1 MKSPKRLSDLTPE
14 QRWLLNLGI
23 GAAPVLLG
31 LLFTGVILLLAGA
44 PPLRAYEYILQG
56 ALEDA
61 DKWADVLVTWVPL
74 ALCSA
79 GLLVTFAA
87 GLWNI
92 GVEGQIFLG
101 AIMATWVARGLDLPL
116 GLLIP
121 LMFLAAM
128 VGGMAWALLGG
139 WMKVYG
145 NVHEIFGGVGL
156 NFVAQNLTLFLIL
169 RPWAP
174 ADGTTGSGTDL
185 FDTRAWLPRLGT
197 LRVSAW
203 SVAVAAVAVVV
214 VYFLLRD
221 TTWGLKLK
229 AIGRNRQASFL
240 IGVPTDRNMLAAF
253 AFCGAMAGLT
263 GAILVSGVDHRLI
276 PQASRGYGF
285 LALLVV
291 LLSRF
296 QASWVALV
304 AFFIA
309 AIRVGSQRLY
319 LLEIDT
325 SLGGVLQGSLILF
338 FILVYGLRERFTPT
352 GHESRTTN
360 HEPQITNPE

>member
-1 MKSPKRLSDLTPE
+1 MKSTPGRQQLYE
-14 QRWLLNLGI
+14 AGI
-23 GAAPVLLG
+23 GLSPLLLG
-31 LLFTGVILLLAGA
+31 LLFTGVILLLAGE
-44 PPLRAYEYILQG
+44 PPLKAYQYVWEG
-56 ALEDA
+56 AVSSA
-61 DKWADVLVTWVPL
+61 AKRADVLATWVPL
-74 ALCSA
+74 ALCAA

-101 AIMATWVARGLDLPL
+101 AIMAAWVAQGPDLPS

-121 LMFLAAM
+121 LMFLAGI
-128 VGGMAWALLGG
+128 VGGTAWALLAG
-139 WMKVYG
+139 WLKVYG

-156 NFVAQNLTLFLIL
+156 NFVAQNLTLFLVL

-185 FDTRAWLPRLGT
+185 FNTRAWLPRLGT
-197 LRVSAW
+197 LRVSPW
-203 SVAVAAVAVVV
+203 SVVLAAVAVVV

-229 AIGRNRQASFL
+229 AIGRNRRASFL

-253 AFCGAMAGLT
+253 AFCGALAGLT
-263 GAILVSGVDHRLI
+263 GAALVSGVEHRLI

-296 QASWVALV
+296 QASRVAFVAL
-304 AFFIA
+304 FIA
-309 AIRVGSQRLY
+309 AIRVGSQRLAR
-319 LLEIDT
+319 LQIDT
-325 SLGGVLQGSLILF
+325 ALGGVLQGSLILF
-338 FILVYGLRERFTPT
+338 FILVYGLRTRFA
-352 GHESRTTN
+352 HQE
-360 HEPQITNPE
+360 

>member
-1 MKSPKRLSDLTPE
+1 
-14 QRWLLNLGI
+14 
-23 GAAPVLLG
+23 
-31 LLFTGVILLLAGA
+31 LFTGIILALAGA
-44 PPLRAYEYILQG
+44 SPLQAYQYILEG
-56 ALEDA
+56 AVENA
-61 DKWADVLVTWVPL
+61 AKRADVLVTWAPL

-101 AIMATWVARGLDLPL
+101 AIMASWVARGVDLPA

-121 LMFLAAM
+121 LMLLAGM
-128 VGGMAWALLGG
+128 LGGVVWALLAGL
-139 WMKVYG
+139 MKVYG

-156 NFVAQNLTLFLIL
+156 NFIAQNLTLFLIL

-185 FDTRAWLPRLGT
+185 FDGRAWLPRLGT
-197 LRVSAW
+197 LRISLW
-203 SVAVAAVAVVV
+203 SVALAAVAVLV

-229 AIGRNRQASFL
+229 AIGRNRRASFL
-240 IGVPTDRNMLAAF
+240 IGVPTNRNMLAAF

-263 GAILVSGVDHRLI
+263 GVVLVSGVDHRLI

-291 LLSRF
+291 LLSSFR
-296 QASWVALV
+296 ASRVAFVAL
-304 AFFIA
+304 FIA
-309 AIRVGSQRLY
+309 AIRVGGQRLAR
-319 LLEIDT
+319 LQIDT

-338 FILVYGLRERFTPT
+338 FILVYGLRERLAPRFARRT
-352 GHESRTTN
+352 GQE
-360 HEPQITNPE
+360 